1 MAELNKD
8 ILSTPISITS
18 TERVQR
24 AEDSEVYT
32 FVISDESKDRHGTVI
47 LASAWD
53 LENYNKNGIVAY
65 MHDTHDR
72 NNPDKIV
79 GIGTVRIEGGQLL
92 ADVAFEPLDL
102 NPLAD
107 KIRRKIDFGTLSA
120 TSVGFI
126 PKRAHWG
133 VEEAGEDPK
142 VLYFDEVELLEFSIV
157 NIPSNPNAVRRS
169 AELDSYMDYAA
180 KTKNP
185 PADPVPENMNDATRT
200 KLAAAENY
208 NRTIL

>member
-1 MAELNKD
+1 MLLKD
-8 ILSTPISITS
+8 ISTPISITS

-24 AEDSEVYT
+24 AEDCEVYT

-47 LASAWD
+47 LSSAWD

-79 GIGTVRIEGGQLL
+79 GKGTVRKEAGQLL
-92 ADVAFEPLDL
+92 ADVTFEPLDL

-126 PKRAHWG
+126 PKSAHWG
-133 VEEAGEDPK
+133 EAAVGEDPE

-169 AELDSYMDYAA
+169 AELDNYLTAA
-180 KTKNP
+180 KLEKKQRGKE
-185 PADPVPENMNDATRT
+185 ASCMSDATKV
-200 KLAAAENY
+200 KLSIADSY
-208 NRTIL
+208 NRNAIKG